1 MSHPMNLSAY
11 LAAPSMS
18 SAMVRETSQNNYS
31 VDSYPSTPSLS
42 LASSRSSSFSLEA
55 GNNLA
60 TVGAG
65 AGMSTPMKRQCPAT
79 SPMSDYFSSFYFAE
93 NHFAPATSACS
104 MPIAEE
110 CEEFDVFNL
119 ELEGIAVKR
128 VASPTH
134 TLTPRALPLAPSAAM
149 PVATTVR
156 RTASISSV
164 DARKG
169 VDMAPVNGKLSRPAM
184 VRFGTY
190 EKIIY

>member
-1 MSHPMNLSAY
+1 MNLSAY

-18 SAMVRETSQNNYS
+18 SPMARETSQINNGI
-31 VDSYPSTPSLS
+31 DSYPSTPSLS

-65 AGMSTPMKRQCPAT
+65 AGMCTPMERQCPAT

-93 NHFAPATSACS
+93 NNLAPTTFACS

-110 CEEFDVFNL
+110 CEEFDFLDL

-134 TLTPRALPLAPSAAM
+134 TPTLRALPLAPSSVM

-156 RTASISSV
+156 RTPSTSSV

-169 VDMAPVNGKLSRPAM
+169 VNMAAVNGKLSRPSM
-184 VRFGTY
+184 VRFNTY